1 LTRLLQDSLG
11 GNTQTYLIATVSPC
25 ITQIEETISTLQ
37 FSDRAKKIMQRL
49 KVNEINSNDTEL
61 VQKLQ
66 KEVVYLKEILNL
78 KRRGAKDDIS

>member
-1 LTRLLQDSLG
+1 
-11 GNTQTYLIATVSPC
+11 
-25 ITQIEETISTLQ
+25 
-37 FSDRAKKIMQRL
+37 MQRL